1 MQNLKLK
8 KVADQ
13 TIEYLSKTLYDAN
26 IGSFLSFQQADTSY
40 YYLKKHRREHV
51 EKPLVIKKIFTDNL
65 AVTVNY
71 LLQILD
77 YTANKSLEDKVRRSL
92 DFLADMILKHESLFH
107 YYSIPK
113 KEWRAMSGLSDY
125 AFLSKLFQ

>member
-1 MQNLKLK
+1 MRIL
-8 KVADQ
+8 VH
-13 TIEYLSKTLYDAN
+13 S
-26 IGSFLSFQQADTSY
+26 SVFQQADTSY

-71 LLQILD
+71 LLQNTRFITDKINL
-77 YTANKSLEDKVRRSL
+77 LEDKVRRSL

-107 YYSIPK
+107 YYSIRK
-113 KEWRAMSGLSDY
+113 RNGVL
-125 AFLSKLFQ
+125 